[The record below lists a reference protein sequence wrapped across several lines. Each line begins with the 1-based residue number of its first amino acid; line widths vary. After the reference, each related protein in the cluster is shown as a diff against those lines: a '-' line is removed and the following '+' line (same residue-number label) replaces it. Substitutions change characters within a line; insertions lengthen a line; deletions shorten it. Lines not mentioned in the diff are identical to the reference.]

1 MILPT
6 DMLMIRLMKVL
17 TMLMMVLT
25 MLMMV
30 LTMLMMVMTMLMMVM
45 TMLMMVMMM
54 TKMWICGC
62 VRRREHRLV
71 PRIVR
76 KGIKGG
82 NSAVR

>member
-1 MILPT
+1 MMVMWPRAKRKALMILPT

-30 LTMLMMVMTMLMMVM
+30 L

>member
-1 MILPT
+1 MLPG
-6 DMLMIRLMKVL
+6 LI
-17 TMLMMVLT
+17 
-25 MLMMV
+25 
-30 LTMLMMVMTMLMMVM
+30 M

-54 TKMWICGC
+54 TKMWMCGC

-82 NSAVR
+82 NSAVMSDEDEDD